1 MDGAL
6 GADVSDLDVRSLD
19 AAGIEAIRAAL
30 LEYHVVALRDQQLDP
45 AALTAFAAKLGEP
58 EVYPFAQALPGHPYV
73 VPVIKEPEDKSNFG
87 GIWHTDSSYLPQPP
101 SLTLLYAVL
110 VPKTGGDTLFAD
122 MHGAYQALPPAL
134 RTQIDSMSAQ
144 YTASLVHDDGGAF
157 ADAAGADRNR
167 RGAGTAVTDA
177 IHPVVRTHPGSGSKA
192 LYVSLAHTRCFVGR
206 TREASL
212 PLLTQLAEHA
222 IQSEFCTRLR
232 WRAGTLAIWDNR
244 SVQHFPLNDY
254 PGEQRVMH
262 RVILEGERPV

>member
-30 LEYHVVALRDQQLDP
+30 LEYHVLALRDQQLDP

-122 MHGAYQALPPAL
+122 MHAAYQALPPAL

-144 YTASLVHDDGGAF
+144 YTASLVHDDGGALRGRGRRRSQSTRRGDGRHRCDSPRRSNASRQRF
-157 ADAAGADRNR
+157 QSAVRESCAYTVFCRPYTRSKSAAADAAGGACNTKRVLHAAALARRNAR
-167 RGAGTAVTDA
+167 DLGQPIGTALSA
-177 IHPVVRTHPGSGSKA
+177 
-192 LYVSLAHTRCFVGR
+192 
-206 TREASL
+206 
-212 PLLTQLAEHA
+212 
-222 IQSEFCTRLR
+222 
-232 WRAGTLAIWDNR
+232 
-244 SVQHFPLNDY
+244 
-254 PGEQRVMH
+254 
-262 RVILEGERPV
+262 